1 MLLVVPLL
9 GFMFIA
15 PAITVWWDLRRD
27 RRRFGLDALS
37 RPVRYAADGE
47 PYREGLPPPPA
58 SGIGAGQV
66 AGVDGVDGVDVDVP
80 LKGQRV
86 RAGAALGPTADPEAS
101 ATGR

>member
-15 PAITVWWDLRRD
+15 PAIVVWWDLRRD

-37 RPVRYAADGE
+37 RPIRYTADGR
-47 PYREGLPPPPA
+47 PCREGLPLPTA
-58 SGIGAGQV
+58 SGAGADPV
-66 AGVDGVDGVDVDVP
+66 AVDVP
-80 LKGQRV
+80 LKGLRIHT
-86 RAGAALGPTADPEAS
+86 GAAPGPTADPEAS